1 MRFSGADIEFRL
13 STVRRP
19 EISSAGHQL
28 SEGKLAEFARNPR
41 DLYRANRSRNENFA
55 VITPWTLNR
64 E

>member
-28 SEGKLAEFARNPR
+28 PEGKLAEFARIPEIFIGPIEVEMKISPLLR
-41 DLYRANRSRNENFA
+41 RGR
-55 VITPWTLNR
+55 
-64 E
+64 

>member
-28 SEGKLAEFARNPR
+28 PEGKLAEFQRGIPEIFIGPIR
-41 DLYRANRSRNENFA
+41 RNENFA

>member
-28 SEGKLAEFARNPR
+28 PEGKLAEFQRGIPEIFIGPIEVEMKISPLLR
-41 DLYRANRSRNENFA
+41 RGR
-55 VITPWTLNR
+55 
-64 E
+64 

>member
-28 SEGKLAEFARNPR
+28 PEGKLAEFARNPR
-41 DLYRANRSRNENFA
+41 DLYRANTVEMKISPLLRRG
-55 VITPWTLNR
+55 R
-64 E
+64 

>member
-28 SEGKLAEFARNPR
+28 PEGKLAEFARNPR
-41 DLYRANRSRNENFA
+41 DLYRAN
-55 VITPWTLNR
+55 T
-64 E
+64 